1 MTDPSAD
8 APAIAA
14 RPVDRSPLDE
24 ADFLCLRQAGQIW
37 HAVQR
42 AAAVARFSAVTTLVI
57 AVIGVPIVVFWPS
70 VVGLVMLAGVWG
82 VGLCEYAGYRR
93 LRRGQPDAAT
103 WLGRNQLVF
112 MLLIVAYCV
121 LRLTTGAHRHLAH
134 ESWTAQLDQLDPIM
148 ARQIAELVPVLTAA
162 LYVGVILLSV
172 LVQGGMAFYYFTRRR
187 PLVDWQRRTPGW
199 VQRVFRELER

>member
-24 ADFLCLRQAGQIW
+24 ADFFCLRQAGQTW

-57 AVIGVPIVVFWPS
+57 AVIGVPVVVFWPS

-93 LRRGQPDAAT
+93 VRCGLPDAAT
-103 WLGRNQLVF
+103 WLGRNQLLF
-112 MLLIVAYCV
+112 MVLIVAYCV
-121 LRLTTGAHRHLAH
+121 LRLTTGVHRRLEN
-134 ESWTAQLDQLDPIM
+134 ESWTSQLDQLDPVM
-148 ARQIAELVPVLTAA
+148 ARQVAELIPVLTAA
-162 LYVGVILLSV
+162 LYFGVILLSV

-187 PLVDWQRRTPGW
+187 LLLDWQRRTPGW
-199 VQRVFRELER
+199 VQRVFRELES